1 MLRYGI
7 LAAMAMLVA
16 TPAMAQAPACT
27 PAVPDSELVKSRT
40 LVMSTNPTLPPLQF
54 VDAQGQLRGQGSQG
68 RPPPPPARGAE
79 GASKAHWP
87 TRR

>member
-7 LAAMAMLVA
+7 LAAMAVLVA

-40 LVMSTNPTLPPLQF
+40 LVMSTNPT
-54 VDAQGQLRGQGSQG
+54 AAAIRGC
-68 RPPPPPARGAE
+68 ARAI
-79 GASKAHWP
+79 ARYA
-87 TRR
+87 R